1 MTNDKRNP
9 DVLDQYK
16 LAVEMADRVSGRRGA
31 ANGFYLTAASALLA
45 TSEGLSLAVAAIA
58 GMALSLAW
66 WAQLTS
72 YRNLNAA
79 KWKVIGNLEKELS
92 AQPSLT
98 SGRSSKQNPWN
109 GPCSVLSVLAAGFSH
124 SRDTWSSASS
134 NRLRLLSTLASSSRR
149 SYTQLDLHRTIGT
162 SDPVIDPGGSSSG
175 R

>member
-92 AQPSLT
+92 AQPFTDEWSILKAEPLERTVLRSKRLGRWLQPFARYVELSLVEQIAPLVYFGLFVAT
-98 SGRSSKQNPWN
+98 F
-109 GPCSVLSVLAAGFSH
+109 VHA
-124 SRDTWSSASS
+124 T
-134 NRLRLLSTLASSSRR
+134 
-149 SYTQLDLHRTIGT
+149 
-162 SDPVIDPGGSSSG
+162 
-175 R
+175 